1 MVLYTIREVSRFA
14 IADREAFMKKVQEA
28 SVIQQEQ
35 SVKEIKRK
43 LNKDKRRFDE
53 LNVLYKKLYESYA
66 VGRIPEDKFEA
77 PSGEYLAEQKT
88 LESDIAEAERQINE
102 FTAKKSNAEAFL
114 ALAEKSTDFTELTTL
129 MLNEFVDKI
138 LVRAP
143 QRIGRDRVQDVEI
156 YLNFIGKFDAPVEER
171 EPTAEELEQQRIKQY
186 WKIRDKELARRKR
199 KKQEDDA

>member
-1 MVLYTIREVSRFA
+1 
-14 IADREAFMKKVQEA
+14 MKKVQEA